1 MKIRIKKRVLKPV
14 NPKISKLINERNEL
28 SKKKDDPNVH
38 KVIEAIDK
46 SISDIEALD
55 NREKIIKNFK
65 AYSDNPETINMQE
78 MWKRNKKIWPKCGN
92 NLPTAKKNHRGK
104 LVSNPGALRK
114 LLAKEYKDRLRKR
127 PVRPDLAH
135 IRIRRKEIVQM
146 KLKLAGTRESED
158 WKMSDLD

>member
-14 NPKISKLINERNEL
+14 NPKILKLINERNEL

-78 MWKRNKKIWPKCGN
+78 M
-92 NLPTAKKNHRGK
+92 
-104 LVSNPGALRK
+104 
-114 LLAKEYKDRLRKR
+114 
-127 PVRPDLAH
+127 
-135 IRIRRKEIVQM
+135 
-146 KLKLAGTRESED
+146 
-158 WKMSDLD
+158 